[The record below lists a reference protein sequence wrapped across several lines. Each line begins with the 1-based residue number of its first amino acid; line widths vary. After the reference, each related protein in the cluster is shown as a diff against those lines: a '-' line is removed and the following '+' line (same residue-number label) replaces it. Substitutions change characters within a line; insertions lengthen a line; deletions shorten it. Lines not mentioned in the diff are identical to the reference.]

1 MTLFLIIICLLSFPK
16 VTEVMSAPSPEVY
29 LSSSNIP
36 QGDLALIRVKG
47 ADRETPLMTW
57 MKKKI
62 SLVPNQKKTDWY
74 GFVSAD
80 LKANPGKYHILI
92 KMHPSGR
99 KKDIE
104 IRITEKKYGVRRL
117 TLPKK
122 MVDLDAQTLKR
133 VRKEAGKMKTL
144 WVAPFAEPLWEGPFV
159 RPVPGE
165 VIGPFGRNSI
175 INEQPRSPH
184 SGVDLRAKRGTPIK
198 TMNNGM
204 VVLVGDHFFTGL
216 TVVIDHGGGI
226 QSMYFHLDEILVEVN
241 RRVTKGE
248 DIGLVGSTG
257 RATGPHLH
265 LGVRVNGARVDPLG
279 LTKISEQLRE

>member
-1 MTLFLIIICLLSFPK
+1 MIVICLFGFPK

-47 ADRETPLMTW
+47 TDRETPLMTW

-80 LKANPGKYHILI
+80 LKANPGKYQVLI
-92 KMHPSGR
+92 NMHPSGR

-104 IRITEKKYGVRRL
+104 IRITGKKYGVRRL

-133 VRKEAGKMKTL
+133 VRKESGNMKKL
-144 WVAPFAEPLWEGPFV
+144 WVAPFAKPLWEGPFV

-165 VIGPFGRNSI
+165 VIGPFGRSSI

-204 VVLVGDHFFTGL
+204 VALVGDHFFTGL

-226 QSMYFHLDEILVEVN
+226 QSMYFHLDKILVEVN
-241 RRVTKGE
+241 QRVTKGE
-248 DIGLVGSTG
+248 VIGLVGSTG

-265 LGVRVNGARVDPLG
+265 LGVRVIGARIDPLG

>member
-1 MTLFLIIICLLSFPK
+1 MIVICLFGFPN

-47 ADRETPLMTW
+47 TDRETPLMTW

-62 SLVPNQKKTDWY
+62 SLVPNQRKTDWY

-80 LKANPGKYHILI
+80 LKANPGKYQVLI
-92 KMHPSGR
+92 NMHPSGS

-133 VRKEAGKMKTL
+133 VRKESGKMKML
-144 WVAPFAEPLWEGPFV
+144 WVAPFAKPLWEGPFV

-165 VIGPFGRNSI
+165 VIGPFGRSSI

-204 VVLVGDHFFTGL
+204 VALVGDHFFTGL

-226 QSMYFHLDEILVEVN
+226 QSMYFHLDKILVEVN
-241 RRVTKGE
+241 QRVTKGE
-248 DIGLVGSTG
+248 VIGLVGSTG

>member
-1 MTLFLIIICLLSFPK
+1 MIVICLFGFPK

-47 ADRETPLMTW
+47 TDRETPLMTW

-62 SLVPNQKKTDWY
+62 SLVPNQRKTDWY

-80 LKANPGKYHILI
+80 LKANPGKYHALI
-92 KMHPSGR
+92 KMHPSGS

-133 VRKEAGKMKTL
+133 VRKESGKMKML

-165 VIGPFGRNSI
+165 VIGPFGRSSI

-184 SGVDLRAKRGTPIK
+184 SGVDLRSKRGTPIK

-204 VVLVGDHFFTGL
+204 VALVGDHFFTGL

-226 QSMYFHLDEILVEVN
+226 QSMYFHLDEILVEMN
-241 RRVTKGE
+241 QRVTKGE
-248 DIGLVGSTG
+248 VIGLVGSTG

-265 LGVRVNGARVDPLG
+265 LGVRVNGARIDPLG

>member
-1 MTLFLIIICLLSFPK
+1 MTLFMIVICLFGFPK

-47 ADRETPLMTW
+47 TDRETPLMTW

-62 SLVPNQKKTDWY
+62 SLVPNQRKTDWY

-80 LKANPGKYHILI
+80 LKANPGKYQVLI

-133 VRKEAGKMKTL
+133 VREESGKMKML
-144 WVAPFAEPLWEGPFV
+144 WLAPFAKPLWKGPFI
-159 RPVPGE
+159 RPIPGE
-165 VIGPFGRNSI
+165 VTGPFGRGSI

-184 SGVDLRAKRGTPIK
+184 SGVDLRGKRGTPIK
-198 TMNNGM
+198 AMNHGR
-204 VVLVGDHFFTGL
+204 VVLSSDHFFTGL
-216 TVVIDHGGGI
+216 TLVIDHGGGI
-226 QSMYFHLDEILVEVN
+226 QSMYAHLDKILVKEGQM
-241 RRVTKGE
+241 VTKGAV
-248 DIGLVGSTG
+248 IGHVGSTG
-257 RATGPHLH
+257 RATGPNLH

-279 LTKISEQLRE
+279 LTKISEQLGE